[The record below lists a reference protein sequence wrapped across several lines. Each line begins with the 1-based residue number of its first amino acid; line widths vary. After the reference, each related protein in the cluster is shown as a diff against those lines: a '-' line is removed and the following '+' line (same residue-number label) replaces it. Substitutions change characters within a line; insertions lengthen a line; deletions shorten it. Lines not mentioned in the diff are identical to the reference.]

1 MAGSRTVKR
10 YANRKLYDTADKRYV
25 TLDQIAT
32 LIREGEEIKVIDN
45 ESGEDLT
52 SVTLSQIL
60 VEQEK
65 KREGGLP
72 KTFLN
77 ELVKS
82 STTLFDY
89 LRKTLGSWLS
99 AAHISEEAIEKN
111 IDELVKKGQLSLE
124 EGRRLKRDI
133 VDRTRE
139 YLDRIDQTI
148 EARVAEAMKKLSI
161 PTKADL
167 DALRDRLAEVARRYE
182 EALDEMHRRV
192 LGTAPEQSAPAERE
206 RPEWPTAPE
215 RPAAPATGSAA
226 LGGPPP
232 HGSGIQPGIAAPPP
246 AKP

>member
-32 LIREGEEIKVIDN
+32 LIREGEEIKVVDN

-65 KREGGLP
+65 KHEGGLP
-72 KTFLN
+72 KSFLN

-89 LRKTLGSWLS
+89 LRKTLSSWIS
-99 AAHISEEAIEKN
+99 AAQISEEAIEKN
-111 IDELVKKGQLSLE
+111 IDELVKKGQISLD
-124 EGRRLKRDI
+124 EGRKLKRDI

-139 YLDRIDQTI
+139 YLERIDRTI
-148 EARVAEAMKKLSI
+148 ETRVAEALKRLNI
-161 PTKADL
+161 PVKADV
-167 DALRDRLAEVARRYE
+167 DALRSRLEEIVKRYDAIVDELSRR
-182 EALDEMHRRV
+182 
-192 LGTAPEQSAPAERE
+192 APAAE
-206 RPEWPTAPE
+206 RPAEKPTAP
-215 RPAAPATGSAA
+215 A
-226 LGGPPP
+226 
-232 HGSGIQPGIAAPPP
+232 QPP
-246 AKP
+246 A